1 MQKYNILFFSLLLFC
16 GACGGDRVPDNII
29 QPDRMTRLLTEIH
42 ITDGSMY
49 NVMQVPD
56 SLFKYG
62 TAKYLMV
69 FKSFHTDSNQF
80 KKSLQYYSQNP
91 ELLVKMYEQV
101 SDVLKKKSDS
111 LNKVNQQ
118 QIAADAKRKADSI
131 KKLPKQPAT
140 QTKPIDTPKIKPRT
154 QPAPIKRFVPFKRKP
169 NADPIK

>member
-1 MQKYNILFFSLLLFC
+1 
-16 GACGGDRVPDNII
+16 
-29 QPDRMTRLLTEIH
+29 MTRLLTEIH

-56 SLFKYG
+56 SLYKYG
-62 TAKYLMV
+62 TAKYLVV
-69 FKSFHTDSNQF
+69 FRSFHTDSNQF
-80 KKSLQYYSQNP
+80 KKSLQYYSQKP

-101 SDVLKKKSDS
+101 SDVLKMKSDS

-118 QIAADAKRKADSI
+118 QIAADAKRKADSL
-131 KKLPKQPAT
+131 KKLPKQPA

-154 QPAPIKRFVPFKRKP
+154 QPTPIKRFVPFKRKP